1 MINLLQILEEY
12 PKHLHSHRD
21 SILKEYLQYKILQ
34 SIFDSKLEKK
44 LAFLGGTALRIVYGS
59 TRFSEDL
66 DFDNFNLSESE
77 FIELSEIIKKDLEA
91 EGLEVEI
98 LTKTKNAYRIKIRI
112 PQLLFNEGLT
122 NIPDQKILI
131 QVDTVPQNF
140 EYTPNRFILNKFE
153 VFTNI
158 ASVPKDLLLAQ
169 KLYACVNRNRIMGR
183 DFFDVVFLYGIGA
196 KPNFDYLKKNLG
208 IKNEKKLKKYL
219 LEKIENYNFKELS
232 KDVTPFLFN
241 QKDRNKVELF
251 PDFIKCKLNPIRQD
265 NFS

>member
-1 MINLLQILEEY
+1 MINLVQILEAY
-12 PKHLHSHRD
+12 PKHLHAHHE

-34 SIFDSKLEKK
+34 SIFGSKFEKK

-66 DFDNFNLSESE
+66 DFDNFDLSEME
-77 FIELSEIIKKDLEA
+77 FIELGEIIKKDLEE

-98 LTKTKNAYRIKIRI
+98 SIKTKNAYRIKIRI
-112 PQLLFNEGLT
+112 PQLLFNEGLASR
-122 NIPDQKILI
+122 PEQKILI

-140 EYTPNRFILNKFE
+140 EYVPDRFVLNKFE
-153 VFTNI
+153 VFANI
-158 ASVPKDLLLAQ
+158 ATVPKDLLLAQ

-196 KPNFDYLKKNLG
+196 KPNFEYLKKNIN
-208 IKNEKKLKKYL
+208 IKNEKELKKYL
-219 LEKIENYNFKELS
+219 LEKTETFNFKELS

-241 QKDRNKVELF
+241 QKDRNKVESF
-251 PDFIKCKLNPIRQD
+251 PDFINYSL
-265 NFS
+265 